1 MAQYPNIG
9 GMLTSAGA
17 RQGQQLGGAFTG
29 LTQNLMKPVDSMIAR
44 KRQEGAAKEV
54 QDFLAANKDDP
65 AALNAEAARY
75 ASMGNDA
82 VAKVFTEA
90 AKRAVDAKAEAVG
103 KVQGR
108 GKGELIALANN
119 PEFDF
124 TDQKQQTGY
133 FALADS
139 MKVPREEAA
148 KIALDARKERAGGRV
163 TSSRSGNQWRDEAG
177 NVYEASI
184 VRTDTGEESN
194 LVPIN
199 PKAPAAPVG
208 KLTRVGGAYGISA
221 DEDTAKTVVEAGSSQ
236 TAENWANLKSAA
248 VDSLNSIERTLV
260 DTDRSLEL
268 LTEINTGGWSTEV
281 VRSIQETLGVTPEN
295 ESEFNLL
302 AGKTVLD
309 NLANFTGAIS
319 EGERMY
325 LERLYQDLKK
335 SGGANRAILLQMQ
348 RTFKDSLADAKLRA
362 NSASEE
368 EYLRKRGSLETEEP
382 PKKQNKNVPFS
393 ALKSGG
399 VS

>member
-82 VAKVFTEA
+82 VARVFSEA
-90 AKRAVDAKAEAVG
+90 AKRAVADKAKAVG
-103 KVQGR
+103 EVQGR

-148 KIALDARKERAGGRV
+148 KIALDARKKRAGGKV
-163 TSSRSGNQWRDEAG
+163 TSSRSGNQWRDEGG

-184 VRTDTGEESN
+184 VRTAQGEKSN
-194 LVPIN
+194 LVPISPN
-199 PKAPAAPVG
+199 APATPVG

-221 DEDTAKTVVEAGSSQ
+221 AEDTAKTVTEAGSSQ

-248 VDSLNSIERTLV
+248 VDSLPRIERSIIK
-260 DTDRSLEL
+260 TDRSLEL
-268 LTEINTGGWSTEV
+268 LKEIETGGWSTAV
-281 VRSIQETLGVTPEN
+281 VRSIQDTFGVTPEN
-295 ESEFNLL
+295 EAEFNLL
-302 AGKTVLD
+302 AGQTVLD
-309 NLANFTGAIS
+309 NLANFEGAIS
-319 EGERMY
+319 EGERQY

-335 SGGANRAILLQMQ
+335 SGGANKAILLQMQ
-348 RTFKDSLADAKLRA
+348 QTFKASLADARLRA
-362 NSASEE
+362 NSASEQ
-368 EYLRKRGSLETEEP
+368 EYLSKRGSLETDDT
-382 PKKQNKNVPFS
+382 PKKQNKKVPFS
-393 ALKSGG
+393 ELKSRG
-399 VS
+399 